1 MQKIWE
7 PKARHLD
14 MDKRGVTYAEDTI
27 SSEVKTDLDL
37 LLECLKFQNED
48 SSTHKQA
55 VITLSSICS
64 YNAAA
69 CKYLKECGGLYFIQ
83 QLAWSNPHQDVT
95 EVILFFLGRLV
106 ENNVFCKQWLC
117 TSSLLNRASSLL
129 KDLQSSGILKKSASY
144 LLLALL
150 TNNNRGQTLARTSN
164 CLNTMLSV
172 FRSGLPSE
180 LLRHGNRDSE
190 EELSHW
196 SDLARALC
204 ASVNNPQHEENQNM
218 CASVL
223 PSVAESL
230 TLSSSPGIIASQCS
244 FITGVVSNNAFCQ
257 EQFARSGGLSAL
269 AQVLSRFTLE
279 NNLGPTNF
287 PLAVTITKTIDVC
300 VTDQTKLAFQLSK
313 HCVVP
318 HMVSL
323 LLKNP
328 HDVNSKLAILIT
340 IGHATED
347 CVENQRQLLE
357 SHGLPLLVQLMV
369 EAQDEE
375 ISKAATFILQS
386 CIKLT
391 NTYVKSAMNELV
403 ECNDAGNSQLT
414 THNMPHYM
422 VNMLKEM
429 KTRKDQMYQ
438 EQGSSEG
445 DLASLQMVKDI
456 IDSKLLQ
463 WRSTLTTKQSPTRN
477 NMENVLLSF
486 KQMSNQQEQNK
497 NIVSLLSQQQTCQS
511 EESSAK
517 VNQIAYIGPPNSIA
531 EQRGAVLLT
540 PGEEPCMEAQ
550 HKIPVDGV
558 KAALPLQDTGGC
570 VKPMPLRYVGQGAER
585 ETPRTLP
592 QSASFK
598 RKLQFDKQHV
608 DEENVPLPAKK
619 QRVEQHQ
626 EKEDNN
632 LREYSEGS
640 RNYENDVGRS
650 NSQLDLMAICKE
662 AFDEEISSKNGS
674 PTMSSALSC
683 SQRCADITLTPRI
696 KRPERSDLIVIP
708 PKTIQTESSFRQVKA
723 MTEGGVK
730 RSPNK
735 HNMDTYYFSSSDSD
749 IDFSYVLDDSE
760 DKKHNKRSNFTNDEV
775 KYLQQGVNKFG
786 HCWNQILWTYPF
798 QKGRT
803 NVQIAKKYK
812 QLKVR
817 TSFSYYHIN
826 GCSKKVK
833 YYNYYNRMCSILLKA
848 RFFLWEFTLDLFCS
862 VIFNIFTLSVGCFK
876 VSTLV
881 MYGMRLF
888 NYRPPWNLLP
898 LHVQDSSHT
907 FHSFSREFKTE
918 LFNRACNV

>member
-1 MQKIWE
+1 MLPYPRGRSVLKDLGTKK
-7 PKARHLD
+7 PPLD
-14 MDKRGVTYAEDTI
+14 MDKHGGTDAEKTI
-27 SSEVKTDLDL
+27 RSEMKTDVDL

-64 YNAAA
+64 YNGVFTCAAAA

-83 QLAWSNPHQDVT
+83 QLAWSNPHKDVT

-117 TSSLLNRASSLL
+117 TSSLLTRASSLL
-129 KDLQSSGILKKSASY
+129 KDSKSSRILKKSASY

-150 TNNNRGQTLARTSN
+150 TNNNRGQSLARTSN

-172 FRSGLPSE
+172 FSGLPSE
-180 LLRHGNRDSE
+180 IPRHGNRDSE

-230 TLSSSPGIIASQCS
+230 TLSSSPGIVASQCS

-279 NNLGPTNF
+279 NNFGPTNF

-318 HMVSL
+318 HMVAL
-323 LLKNP
+323 LLKKP

-340 IGHATED
+340 IGHATEE

-357 SHGLPLLVQLMV
+357 SHGLPLLVQMMV

-391 NTYVKSAMNELV
+391 NTYVKSAMNELIERNV
-403 ECNDAGNSQLT
+403 AGNSQLR
-414 THNMPHYM
+414 THTMPHYM
-422 VNMLKEM
+422 VDMLKEM
-429 KTRKDQMYQ
+429 KTRKEQMFQ

-445 DLASLQMVKDI
+445 DLASLQMVKDV

-463 WRSTLTTKQSPTRN
+463 WQSTLTTKQSPTRN
-477 NMENVLLSF
+477 NMKKVLLSV
-486 KQMSNQQEQNK
+486 KKMSNQQEQNK
-497 NIVSLLSQQQTCQS
+497 NIVSLLGQQHPCQS

-517 VNQIAYIGPPNSIA
+517 VNQTAYVGQPNGIA
-531 EQRGAVLLT
+531 ERRGAVLLT
-540 PGEEPCMEAQ
+540 RWEEPCMEAQ

-558 KAALPLQDTGGC
+558 KAALPVQQDTGGF
-570 VKPMPLRYVGQGAER
+570 VKPMLPLRSVGQRAER
-585 ETPRTLP
+585 ETPRRLP

-598 RKLQFDKQHV
+598 RKLQFEKQHA
-608 DEENVPLPAKK
+608 DEENVPLPVKK

-632 LREYSEGS
+632 LREYSECS
-640 RNYENDVGRS
+640 RNYENDVEHS

-662 AFDEEISSKNGS
+662 AFDEEISSKNRS
-674 PTMSSALSC
+674 PILSC
-683 SQRCADITLTPRI
+683 SQRCAGCITDSSLNSKSYHSIVQKCGSLCTRHHITMELEKRYKVNHSKACAMHRSRPYNNITLTPRI
-696 KRPERSDLIVIP
+696 KRPERSDLVVTP
-708 PKTIQTESSFRQVKA
+708 QKTIQTESSFHQVKA
-723 MTEGGVK
+723 TTEGGVK
-730 RSPNK
+730 RSPSKNK
-735 HNMDTYYFSSSDSD
+735 MDAYYFSSSDSHSKQD
-749 IDFSYVLDDSE
+749 IDFSYVLDNSE
-760 DKKHNKRSNFTNDEV
+760 DKKHKQRSNFTNHEV
-775 KYLQQGVNKFG
+775 TYLQQGVDKFG
-786 HCWNQILWTYPF
+786 HCWNQILWSYPF

-803 NVQIAKKYK
+803 NVQLAKKYK
-812 QLKVR
+812 QLKEKEVVTSAVR
-817 TSFSYYHIN
+817 SQN
-826 GCSKKVK
+826 PC
-833 YYNYYNRMCSILLKA
+833 A
-848 RFFLWEFTLDLFCS
+848 LDRHAD
-862 VIFNIFTLSVGCFK
+862 G
-876 VSTLV
+876 
-881 MYGMRLF
+881 
-888 NYRPPWNLLP
+888 
-898 LHVQDSSHT
+898 
-907 FHSFSREFKTE
+907 
-918 LFNRACNV
+918 

>member
-1 MQKIWE
+1 MLPYPRGRSVLKEESMKSSAFGNQK
-7 PKARHLD
+7 PPLD
-14 MDKRGVTYAEDTI
+14 MDKHGVTDAEKTI
-27 SSEVKTDLDL
+27 RSEMKTDVDL

-64 YNAAA
+64 YNGVFACAAAA

-83 QLAWSNPHQDVT
+83 QLAWSNPHKDVT

-117 TSSLLNRASSLL
+117 TSSLLTRASSLL
-129 KDLQSSGILKKSASY
+129 KDSKSSRILKKSASY

-150 TNNNRGQTLARTSN
+150 TNNNRGQSLARTSN

-180 LLRHGNRDSE
+180 LSRHGNRDSE

-230 TLSSSPGIIASQCS
+230 TLSSSPGIVASQCS

-279 NNLGPTNF
+279 NNFGPTNF

-323 LLKNP
+323 LLKSP

-357 SHGLPLLVQLMV
+357 SHGLPLLVQMMV

-403 ECNDAGNSQLT
+403 ERNDTGNSQLR
-414 THNMPHYM
+414 THTMPHYM
-422 VNMLKEM
+422 VDMLKEM
-429 KTRKDQMYQ
+429 KTRKEQMFQ

-445 DLASLQMVKDI
+445 DLASLQMVKDV

-463 WRSTLTTKQSPTRN
+463 WQSTLTTKQSPTRN
-477 NMENVLLSF
+477 NMEKVLLSI
-486 KQMSNQQEQNK
+486 KKMSNQQQQNK
-497 NIVSLLSQQQTCQS
+497 NIVSLLGQQHPCQS

-517 VNQIAYIGPPNSIA
+517 VNQTAYVGQPNSIA
-531 EQRGAVLLT
+531 ERRGAVLLT
-540 PGEEPCMEAQ
+540 RWEETCMEAQ

-558 KAALPLQDTGGC
+558 KAALPLQQDTGGF
-570 VKPMPLRYVGQGAER
+570 VKPMLPLRSVGQRAER
-585 ETPRTLP
+585 ETPRRLP

-598 RKLQFDKQHV
+598 RKLQFEKQHA
-608 DEENVPLPAKK
+608 DEENVPLPVKK

-640 RNYENDVGRS
+640 RNYENDVEHS

-662 AFDEEISSKNGS
+662 AFDEEISRKNGS
-674 PTMSSALSC
+674 PTLSC

-696 KRPERSDLIVIP
+696 KRPERSDLVVTP
-708 PKTIQTESSFRQVKA
+708 QKTIQTESSFHQVKA
-723 MTEGGVK
+723 TTEGGVK

-735 HNMDTYYFSSSDSD
+735 NNMDTYYFSSSDSD
-749 IDFSYVLDDSE
+749 IDFSYVLDNSE
-760 DKKHNKRSNFTNDEV
+760 DKKHKKRSNFTNHEV
-775 KYLQQGVNKFG
+775 MYLQQGVDKFG
-786 HCWNQILWTYPF
+786 HCWNQILWSYPF

-803 NVQIAKKYK
+803 NVQLAKKYK
-812 QLKVR
+812 QLKEKEVV
-817 TSFSYYHIN
+817 TS
-826 GCSKKVK
+826 V
-833 YYNYYNRMCSILLKA
+833 
-848 RFFLWEFTLDLFCS
+848 
-862 VIFNIFTLSVGCFK
+862 
-876 VSTLV
+876 
-881 MYGMRLF
+881 
-888 NYRPPWNLLP
+888 
-898 LHVQDSSHT
+898 VQSEPT
-907 FHSFSREFKTE
+907 CT
-918 LFNRACNV
+918 

>member
-1 MQKIWE
+1 
-7 PKARHLD
+7 
-14 MDKRGVTYAEDTI
+14 
-27 SSEVKTDLDL
+27 EVKTDLDL

-172 FRSGLPSE
+172 FSKRSGLPSE

-386 CIKLT
+386 CIKLSEHRYIR
-391 NTYVKSAMNELV
+391 N
-403 ECNDAGNSQLT
+403 GI
-414 THNMPHYM
+414 MP
-422 VNMLKEM
+422 
-429 KTRKDQMYQ
+429 
-438 EQGSSEG
+438 
-445 DLASLQMVKDI
+445 
-456 IDSKLLQ
+456 
-463 WRSTLTTKQSPTRN
+463 
-477 NMENVLLSF
+477 
-486 KQMSNQQEQNK
+486 
-497 NIVSLLSQQQTCQS
+497 NIQQQTCQS

-585 ETPRTLP
+585 ETPCTLP

-650 NSQLDLMAICKE
+650 NSQLGSSNHLLVTLMHLQPFVCLVIDLMAICKE

-683 SQRCADITLTPRI
+683 SQRCAGCITDSSLNSKSYHSIVQKCVSLCTRHHI
-696 KRPERSDLIVIP
+696 TMELEKAYKLNHSKACVMHRSRPYN
-708 PKTIQTESSFRQVKA
+708 TELSQSL
-723 MTEGGVK
+723 
-730 RSPNK
+730 S
-735 HNMDTYYFSSSDSD
+735 H
-749 IDFSYVLDDSE
+749 IYVLDDSE

-812 QLKVR
+812 QLK
-817 TSFSYYHIN
+817 SEP
-826 GCSKKVK
+826 
-833 YYNYYNRMCSILLKA
+833 MC
-848 RFFLWEFTLDLFCS
+848 TL
-862 VIFNIFTLSVGCFK
+862 
-876 VSTLV
+876 
-881 MYGMRLF
+881 
-888 NYRPPWNLLP
+888 
-898 LHVQDSSHT
+898 Q
-907 FHSFSREFKTE
+907 
-918 LFNRACNV
+918 

>member
-1 MQKIWE
+1 MLPYPRGRSVLKEESMKSSAFGNQK
-7 PKARHLD
+7 PPLD
-14 MDKRGVTYAEDTI
+14 MDKHGVTDAEKTI
-27 SSEVKTDLDL
+27 RSEMKTDVDL

-64 YNAAA
+64 YNGVFACAAAA

-83 QLAWSNPHQDVT
+83 QLAWSNPHKDVT

-117 TSSLLNRASSLL
+117 TSSLLTRASSLL
-129 KDLQSSGILKKSASY
+129 KDSKSSRILKKSASY

-150 TNNNRGQTLARTSN
+150 TNNNRGQSLARTSN

-180 LLRHGNRDSE
+180 LSRHGNRDSE

-230 TLSSSPGIIASQCS
+230 TLSSSPGIVASQCS

-279 NNLGPTNF
+279 NNFGPTNF

-323 LLKNP
+323 LLKSP

-357 SHGLPLLVQLMV
+357 SHGLPLLVQMMV

-403 ECNDAGNSQLT
+403 ERNDTGNSQLR
-414 THNMPHYM
+414 THTMPHYM
-422 VNMLKEM
+422 VDMLKEM
-429 KTRKDQMYQ
+429 KTRKEQMFQ

-445 DLASLQMVKDI
+445 DLASLQMVKDV

-463 WRSTLTTKQSPTRN
+463 WQSTLTTKQSPTRN
-477 NMENVLLSF
+477 NME
-486 KQMSNQQEQNK
+486 K
-497 NIVSLLSQQQTCQS
+497 
-511 EESSAK
+511 
-517 VNQIAYIGPPNSIA
+517 PNSIA
-531 EQRGAVLLT
+531 ERRGAVLLT
-540 PGEEPCMEAQ
+540 RWEETCMEAQ

-558 KAALPLQDTGGC
+558 KAALPLQQDTGGF
-570 VKPMPLRYVGQGAER
+570 VKPMLPLRSVGQRAER
-585 ETPRTLP
+585 ETPRRLP

-598 RKLQFDKQHV
+598 RKLQFEKQHA
-608 DEENVPLPAKK
+608 DEENVPLPVKK

-640 RNYENDVGRS
+640 RNYENDVEHS

-662 AFDEEISSKNGS
+662 AFDEEISRKNGS
-674 PTMSSALSC
+674 PTLSC
-683 SQRCADITLTPRI
+683 SQRCAGCITDSSLNSKSYNSIVQKCGSLCTRHHITMELEKRYKVNHSKTCAMHRSRPYNNITLTPRI
-696 KRPERSDLIVIP
+696 KRPERSDLVVTP
-708 PKTIQTESSFRQVKA
+708 QKTIQTESSFHQVKA
-723 MTEGGVK
+723 TTEGGVK

-735 HNMDTYYFSSSDSD
+735 NNMDTYYFSSSDSD
-749 IDFSYVLDDSE
+749 IDFSYVLDNSE
-760 DKKHNKRSNFTNDEV
+760 DKKHKKRSNFTNHEV
-775 KYLQQGVNKFG
+775 MYLQQGVDKFG
-786 HCWNQILWTYPF
+786 HCWNQILWSYPF

-803 NVQIAKKYK
+803 NVQLAKKYK
-812 QLKVR
+812 QLKEKEVV
-817 TSFSYYHIN
+817 TS
-826 GCSKKVK
+826 V
-833 YYNYYNRMCSILLKA
+833 
-848 RFFLWEFTLDLFCS
+848 
-862 VIFNIFTLSVGCFK
+862 
-876 VSTLV
+876 
-881 MYGMRLF
+881 
-888 NYRPPWNLLP
+888 
-898 LHVQDSSHT
+898 VQSEPT
-907 FHSFSREFKTE
+907 CT
-918 LFNRACNV
+918 

>member
-1 MQKIWE
+1 MHKEESMKSSAFGNQK
-7 PKARHLD
+7 PPLD
-14 MDKRGVTYAEDTI
+14 MDKHGVTDAEKTI
-27 SSEVKTDLDL
+27 RSEMKTDVDL

-83 QLAWSNPHQDVT
+83 QLAWSNPHKDVT

-117 TSSLLNRASSLL
+117 TSSLLTRASSLL
-129 KDLQSSGILKKSASY
+129 KDSKSSRILKKSASY

-150 TNNNRGQTLARTSN
+150 TNNNRGQSLARTSN

-180 LLRHGNRDSE
+180 LSRHGNRDSE

-230 TLSSSPGIIASQCS
+230 TLSSSPGIVASQCS

-279 NNLGPTNF
+279 NNFGPTNF

-323 LLKNP
+323 LLKSP

-357 SHGLPLLVQLMV
+357 SHGLPLLVQMMV

-403 ECNDAGNSQLT
+403 ERNDTGNSQLR
-414 THNMPHYM
+414 THTMPHYM
-422 VNMLKEM
+422 VDMLKEM
-429 KTRKDQMYQ
+429 KTRKEQMFQ

-445 DLASLQMVKDI
+445 DLASLQMVKDV

-463 WRSTLTTKQSPTRN
+463 WQSTLTTKQSPTRN
-477 NMENVLLSF
+477 NME
-486 KQMSNQQEQNK
+486 K
-497 NIVSLLSQQQTCQS
+497 
-511 EESSAK
+511 
-517 VNQIAYIGPPNSIA
+517 
-531 EQRGAVLLT
+531 R
-540 PGEEPCMEAQ
+540 
-550 HKIPVDGV
+550 
-558 KAALPLQDTGGC
+558 
-570 VKPMPLRYVGQGAER
+570 AER
-585 ETPRTLP
+585 ETPRRLP

-598 RKLQFDKQHV
+598 RKLQFEKQHA
-608 DEENVPLPAKK
+608 DEENVPLPVKK

-640 RNYENDVGRS
+640 RNYENDVEHS

-662 AFDEEISSKNGS
+662 AFDEEISRKNGS
-674 PTMSSALSC
+674 PTLSC
-683 SQRCADITLTPRI
+683 SQRCAGCITDSSLNSKSYNSIVQKCGSLCTRHHITMELEKRYKVNHSKTCAMHRSRPYNNITLTPRI
-696 KRPERSDLIVIP
+696 KRPERSDLVVTP
-708 PKTIQTESSFRQVKA
+708 QKTIQTESSFHQVKA
-723 MTEGGVK
+723 TTEGGVK

-735 HNMDTYYFSSSDSD
+735 NNMDTYYFSSSDSD
-749 IDFSYVLDDSE
+749 IDFSYVLDNSE
-760 DKKHNKRSNFTNDEV
+760 DKKHKKRSNFTNHEV
-775 KYLQQGVNKFG
+775 MYLQQGVDKFG
-786 HCWNQILWTYPF
+786 HCWNQILWSYPF

-803 NVQIAKKYK
+803 NVQLAKKYK
-812 QLKVR
+812 QLKL
-817 TSFSYYHIN
+817 T
-826 GCSKKVK
+826 KK
-833 YYNYYNRMCSILLKA
+833 
-848 RFFLWEFTLDLFCS
+848 F
-862 VIFNIFTLSVGCFK
+862 
-876 VSTLV
+876 
-881 MYGMRLF
+881 
-888 NYRPPWNLLP
+888 
-898 LHVQDSSHT
+898 
-907 FHSFSREFKTE
+907 
-918 LFNRACNV
+918 

>member
-1 MQKIWE
+1 MQTIWE

-14 MDKRGVTYAEDTI
+14 MDKRGVTDAEDTI
-27 SSEVKTDLDL
+27 SSEIKTDLDL

-64 YNAAA
+64 YNGVFTCAAAA

-486 KQMSNQQEQNK
+486 KKMSNQQEQNK

-517 VNQIAYIGPPNSIA
+517 VNQIAYVGPPNSIA

-696 KRPERSDLIVIP
+696 KRPERSDLMVIP

-812 QLKVR
+812 QLKL
-817 TSFSYYHIN
+817 T
-826 GCSKKVK
+826 KK
-833 YYNYYNRMCSILLKA
+833 
-848 RFFLWEFTLDLFCS
+848 F
-862 VIFNIFTLSVGCFK
+862 
-876 VSTLV
+876 
-881 MYGMRLF
+881 
-888 NYRPPWNLLP
+888 
-898 LHVQDSSHT
+898 
-907 FHSFSREFKTE
+907 
-918 LFNRACNV
+918 